1 MVYQTPA
8 RRATN
13 ELLRWTAKANLYH
26 GKTTTSQETHST
38 LMTWLKTGHEK
49 LRNSMRPRSQRT
61 TGRTGSPLHAWDTL
75 LNRALQ
81 ATREL
86 TAGSSHY
93 SYGKR
98 NDTYDLQRTS
108 TQTQGAQQEGG
119 QRPLNQNKRR
129 MTGEGRSKQKSSK
142 REPSWVIP
150 GAPAPRGILNQ
161 GGRCSRNVA
170 MQLYFHIPSITR
182 IPELKQITAMKPNL
196 DRYGVGDGPLV
207 LEHLHTV
214 CPHSEE
220 SRAQDLGEILT
231 LILSATPLAQ
241 PARLPVVALLTGRWQ

>member
-1 MVYQTPA
+1 
-8 RRATN
+8 
-13 ELLRWTAKANLYH
+13 
-26 GKTTTSQETHST
+26 
-38 LMTWLKTGHEK
+38 
-49 LRNSMRPRSQRT
+49 
-61 TGRTGSPLHAWDTL
+61 
-75 LNRALQ
+75 
-81 ATREL
+81 
-86 TAGSSHY
+86 
-93 SYGKR
+93 
-98 NDTYDLQRTS
+98 
-108 TQTQGAQQEGG
+108 
-119 QRPLNQNKRR
+119 
-129 MTGEGRSKQKSSK
+129 
-142 REPSWVIP
+142 
-150 GAPAPRGILNQ
+150 
-161 GGRCSRNVA
+161 